1 MDVRRLAH
9 LWFDEL
15 RAGDMRAAWA
25 AMTENYRRCGA
36 QSVTMT
42 MHRQGEPVEELVEEL
57 SRPVLDDSAMSEQ
70 FLAAVRVSLLDVVG
84 ADILGLDVMP
94 ASRARPLSP
103 GLELV
108 PLVVVDDAHEGEH
121 GLEIP
126 AGASV
131 RAVRVLVEDG
141 DKIAGLD
148 YLMAP
153 GWPPTVAFVP
163 ATDE

>member
-25 AMTENYRRCGA
+25 AMTDNYRRCGA

-42 MHRQGEPVEELVEEL
+42 MHRRGEPVEELVEEL

-70 FLAAVRVSLLDVVG
+70 FLAAVRVSLLDVVS

-108 PLVVVDDAHEGEH
+108 PLVVVDDAGEH

-126 AGASV
+126 AGASA

-153 GWPPTVAFVP
+153 GWPPTVAYVP

>member
-1 MDVRRLAH
+1 MNVLQLAGW
-9 LWFDEL
+9 WFDEL

-25 AMTENYRRCGA
+25 AMTDNYRRCGA

-57 SRPVLDDSAMSEQ
+57 SRPVLDESQTIEH
-70 FLAAVRVSLLDVVG
+70 FLAAVRTALLSPVS
-84 ADILGLDVMP
+84 ADILPRDVMP

-103 GLELV
+103 GLEMV
-108 PLVVVDDAHEGEH
+108 PLVVVDDARISAD

-126 AGASV
+126 AGATV

-153 GWPPTVAFVP
+153 GWPPTVVYTP
-163 ATDE
+163 AADE